1 MMRTGSGVADHIR
14 DDGSHGSRH
23 PLCDCRDIHVG
34 GEYGGVGAGCG
45 DGNPLGRSDPYGSL
59 QSAVEP
65 GAGKIAGGH
74 MFAFLCYYA
83 DNYRAAGS
91 GAAVR
96 KYDCAVCSREHRCY
110 RRSHRGNTGGKEE

>member
-1 MMRTGSGVADHIR
+1 MWLTIYAMMVAMAV
-14 DDGSHGSRH
+14 
-23 PLCDCRDIHVG
+23 DIPFAIVEIYTSG

-74 MFAFLCYYA
+74 MFAFLCYHA

-91 GAAVR
+91 SAAGR
-96 KYDCAVCSREHRCY
+96 KYDCAVCSRKRCGNRRGHRC
-110 RRSHRGNTGGKEE
+110 HTGREEE